1 VDASGRL
8 IAGARRL
15 AAVKLPGW
23 RDVPVRVVRNIKDA
37 ADALRAERDENTER
51 RDFVSSEMV
60 SIARALEPQGC

>member
-1 VDASGRL
+1 M
-8 IAGARRL
+8 
-15 AAVKLPGW
+15 KLPGW

-51 RDFVSSEMV
+51 RDFVPSEMA